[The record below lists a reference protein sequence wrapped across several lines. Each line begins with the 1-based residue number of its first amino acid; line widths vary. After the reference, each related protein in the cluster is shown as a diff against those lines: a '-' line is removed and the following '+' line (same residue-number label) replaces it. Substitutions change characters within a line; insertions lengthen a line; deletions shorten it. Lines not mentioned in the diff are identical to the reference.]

1 MFIGVLAE
9 APLPCF
15 PPAYCGDS
23 PQIPPHS
30 PQFPPQFFRLIFRT
44 RIAPEFPTAR
54 RLIARDRIPPA
65 LVNESQGAALVRRA
79 GRLCTDADWLPVGW
93 SRRLV
98 TQGMA
103 PDRSV
108 RPITRRGAGGTFTG
122 ISALT
127 FRTSSGYFRDSRIPF
142 HGPRKPLCKITRGFR
157 IFRRFRQSFMLSA
170 CAALWSTLGGSWDGD
185 FVRASNSDH
194 SGSTSPSPA

>member
-9 APLPCF
+9 APLLCF

-142 HGPRKPLCKITRGFR
+142 HGPRKPLCKKRGAFA
-157 IFRRFRQSFMLSA
+157 FS
-170 CAALWSTLGGSWDGD
+170 DG
-185 FVRASNSDH
+185 FA
-194 SGSTSPSPA
+194 SPSCSPLAQPSGVHLAGHGMAIS